1 MAEAALP
8 AEAKKQAVVAAAKT
22 LDEAKAKWLGAQ
34 KALAAATKEVPDR
47 AKNLVELTR
56 TIADLS
62 PQVEPQRAKVKAA
75 ESAYLAKLPKRNVAQ
90 AK

>member
-1 MAEAALP
+1 MPRSPAWVEHVLGVLAHLP
-8 AEAKKQAVVAAAKT
+8 VAVI
-22 LDEAKAKWLGAQ
+22 Q
-34 KALAAATKEVPDR
+34 RR
-47 AKNLVELTR
+47 AKNLVELAR

>member
-1 MAEAALP
+1 LAEAARP
-8 AEAKKQAVVAAAKT
+8 AEAKKQAIVAAAKT

-47 AKNLVELTR
+47 AKNLVELAR